1 MSYLGNKQVMADNI
15 KYYMKLHDKSRAEIC
30 KDLGFKYSTFSEWL
44 NAKKYPRIDKIEILA
59 NYFNVNK
66 SALVEKRSPAANT
79 ADQNS
84 QQQGYY
90 NDPEV
95 AAMAEKLHTDPKMRI
110 LFDASKNLN
119 KQDIDFVV
127 NMINELKKKEGI
139 ND

>member
-1 MSYLGNKQVMADNI
+1 
-15 KYYMKLHDKSRAEIC
+15 MKI
-30 KDLGFKYSTFSEWL
+30 L

-139 ND
+139 DD

>member
-59 NYFNVNK
+59 NYFNINK
-66 SALVEKRSPAANT
+66 SALVEKHSPTTNIAT
-79 ADQNS
+79 PNS
-84 QQQGYY
+84 QSVGYY

-95 AAMAEKLHTDPKMRI
+95 AILTEALRTNPNGRI
-110 LFDASKNLN
+110 LFDASKNL
-119 KQDIDFVV
+119 KKEDIQFIV

-139 ND
+139 DD